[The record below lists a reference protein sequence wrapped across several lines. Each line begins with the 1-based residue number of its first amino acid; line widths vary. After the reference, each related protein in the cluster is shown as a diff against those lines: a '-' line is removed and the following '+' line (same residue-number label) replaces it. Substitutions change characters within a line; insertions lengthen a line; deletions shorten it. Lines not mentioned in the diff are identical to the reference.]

1 MRANIDM
8 DDRLMRQALRA
19 SGRTTKRG
27 VVDEALKL
35 LVQTRSQAGIRKLR
49 GRIRWEGDLES
60 SRSTRSVER

>member
-1 MRANIDM
+1 MR
-8 DDRLMRQALRA
+8 RALRA
-19 SGRTTKRG
+19 SGRKTKRA

-49 GRIRWEGDLES
+49 GRIRWEGDLEA